1 MLMLEMLSSP
11 VGEVSCLTGPAG
23 VVRIICVQQGDPV
36 EPALSCA
43 DRLGESVRRATMGP
57 CASQLREYFR
67 GERRAFDLP
76 LDLRLV
82 PGTFHRRA
90 LRMVETLHW
99 GECASYGEIA
109 ALAGSPG
116 AARAV
121 GAACAE
127 NPVPFVIPCHRVVRA
142 DGRLGSFGGRP
153 ELQRWLLSREGA
165 SWVAST
171 GSSLGWAVQGR
182 SRRPASG

>member
-1 MLMLEMLSSP
+1 MLILETLSSP

-36 EPALSCA
+36 GPALSCA
-43 DRLGESVRRATMGP
+43 DRLGEPVQRKTLGP
-57 CASQLREYFR
+57 CAAQLGEYFS
-67 GERRAFDLP
+67 GERTVFDLP

-82 PGTFHRRA
+82 SGAFHRRA
-90 LRMVETLHW
+90 LRTVATLRW
-99 GECASYGEIA
+99 GLCASYGEIA
-109 ALAGSPG
+109 AMAGSPG

-127 NPVPFVIPCHRVVRA
+127 NPLPFVIPCHRVVRA
-142 DGRLGSFGGRP
+142 DGRLGTFGGRP

-165 SWVAST
+165 SWVS
-171 GSSLGWAVQGR
+171 
-182 SRRPASG
+182 